1 MQRKR
6 PSGVTPIGVLDI
18 AGDSSFIIGGIVLFI
33 GIPTLA
39 NNSQEYGIE
48 PNSFA
53 WQLLKSSLGYAI
65 ASGLTALGIAN
76 AGASIGLLM
85 GKNWAWNLTMVLA
98 FISAAVD
105 IIIVILD
112 ANVSSLIS
120 AIIGCIIDGIILYYL
135 CRPNVQSYFGRANR
149 ARAT

>member
-1 MQRKR
+1 MRRER

-39 NNSQEYGIE
+39 NSSQEYGIE

-53 WQLLKSSLGYAI
+53 WQLLKSSLGYVI
-65 ASGLTALGIAN
+65 ASGLTTLGIVN

-85 GKNWAWNLTMVLA
+85 GKHWAWNLTMVLA

-105 IIIVILD
+105 IIIVVLD

-135 CRPNVQSYFGRANR
+135 CRPNVKSYFGRTNR
-149 ARAT
+149 ARDT